1 MYVQSIH
8 MFHDVSQAELRTPRL
23 LLRRWRPEDRLPFA
37 QLNADPRVME
47 FFASPLTQEESDTL
61 ADRIEA
67 HFAKHNFGFWA
78 VERIGIAP
86 FVGFVGLAVPRIT
99 AHFTP
104 CVEIG
109 WRLAHQVWG
118 QGIAVEAAQAAL
130 RYGFEELQLKEI
142 VAYTV
147 PANLR
152 SRRVMEKLG
161 MTHNP
166 DDDFDHPL
174 LPEGHHLRK
183 HVLYRIGS

>member
-1 MYVQSIH
+1 MSSDPQQHGFLS
-8 MFHDVSQAELRTPRL
+8 TPCL
-23 LLRRWRPEDRLPFA
+23 LLRRWRHEDRLPFA
-37 QLNADPRVME
+37 HLNADPRVME
-47 FFASPLTQEESDTL
+47 FFASPLTQEESNAL
-61 ADRIEA
+61 ADRIET
-67 HFAKHNFGFWA
+67 HFAQQGFGFWA
-78 VERIGIAP
+78 IELVGIAL

-109 WRLAHQVWG
+109 WRLAHEVWG
-118 QGIAVEAAQAAL
+118 QGIAIEAAQAAL
-130 RYGFEELQLKEI
+130 RYGFETLQLNEI

-161 MTHNP
+161 MTHYA

-174 LPEGHHLRK
+174 LPEGHRLRR

>member
-1 MYVQSIH
+1 MLH
-8 MFHDVSQAELRTPRL
+8 AVSQSELRTPRL

-47 FFASPLTQEESDTL
+47 FFASPLTQEQSDAL
-61 ADRIEA
+61 ADRIDA
-67 HFAKHNFGFWA
+67 HFAQHGFGFWA
-78 VERIGIAP
+78 VELIGVTP

-99 AHFTP
+99 AHFSP

-161 MTHNP
+161 MTHYP

-174 LPEGHHLRK
+174 LPEGHRLRR
-183 HVLYRIGS
+183 HVLYRVGHAVRAAH

>member
-1 MYVQSIH
+1 MLTSTCPL
-8 MFHDVSQAELRTPRL
+8 ELHTPRL
-23 LLRRWRPEDRLPFA
+23 LLRRWRPEDRLPFF
-37 QLNADPRVME
+37 QMNADPRVME
-47 FFASPLTQEESDTL
+47 HFLSPFTKEESD
-61 ADRIEA
+61 AMVDRIEA
-67 HFAKHNFGFWA
+67 HFAQHGYGFWA
-78 VERIGIAP
+78 VELVGIAP

-130 RYGFEELQLKEI
+130 RYGFETLQLKEI

-161 MTHNP
+161 MTYNP
-166 DDDFDHPL
+166 EDDFDHPL
-174 LPEGHHLRK
+174 IPEGHRLRR
-183 HVLYRIGS
+183 HVLYRVGHAVRAAQ